1 MGQEKLLS
9 DEELYHHGILG
20 QKWGLR
26 RYQNADG
33 TLTPEGRERMLA
45 KARKYESK
53 ANVTIGKSYNAKLKR
68 AKLNQKAKDARYEVK
83 KSDLK
88 KARLKKAEKKNSSE
102 NNAKKSVKDMSDD
115 ELRREIARAKLENEY
130 SQLHPKHVS
139 AGQKFAS
146 YVFKRMILP
155 SATSVGTAYFTKVGK
170 KWLGISSDNK

>member
-9 DEELYHHGILG
+9 DEELYHYGILG
-20 QKWGLR
+20 QKWGIR

-33 TLTPEGRERMLA
+33 TLTSEGRERMLA
-45 KARKYESK
+45 RARKYESK
-53 ANVTIGKSYNAKLKR
+53 ANTTIGESNSAKRKR

-88 KARLKKAEKKNSSE
+88 KARLKKSE
-102 NNAKKSVKDMSDD
+102 NNAKRSVKDMSDD
-115 ELRREIARAKLENEY
+115 ELKREIARAKLENEY
-130 SQLHPKHVS
+130 NQLHPKHVS

-170 KWLGISSDNK
+170 QWLGLSSDNK

>member
-20 QKWGLR
+20 QKWGIR

-33 TLTPEGRERMLA
+33 TLTSEGRERMLA
-45 KARKYESK
+45 RARKYESK
-53 ANVTIGKSYNAKLKR
+53 ANITIGESHSAKLRR

-102 NNAKKSVKDMSDD
+102 SSTKKSIKNMSDD
-115 ELRREIARAKLENEY
+115 ELKREIARAKLENEY
-130 SQLHPKHVS
+130 KQLHPKQVS
-139 AGQKFAS
+139 AGQKFVS
-146 YVFKRMILP
+146 YLFKRVIVP

-170 KWLGISSDNK
+170 QWLGLSSDNK

>member
-9 DEELYHHGILG
+9 DKELYHYGILG
-20 QKWGLR
+20 QKWGIR

-33 TLTPEGRERMLA
+33 TLTSEGRERMLA

-53 ANVTIGKSYNAKLKR
+53 ANTTIGESNSAKRKR

-88 KARLKKAEKKNSSE
+88 KARLKKSE
-102 NNAKKSVKDMSDD
+102 NNAKRSVKDMSDD

-130 SQLHPKHVS
+130 NQLHPKHVS

>member
-20 QKWGLR
+20 QKWGIR

-33 TLTPEGRERMLA
+33 TLTSEGRERMLA
-45 KARKYESK
+45 RARKYESK
-53 ANVTIGKSYNAKLKR
+53 ANITVGESYSAKLRR

-88 KARLKKAEKKNSSE
+88 KARLKKAAQKNSSE
-102 NNAKKSVKDMSDD
+102 NGTKKSVKDMSDD
-115 ELRREIARAKLENEY
+115 ELRREIARTKLENEY
-130 SQLHPKHVS
+130 KQLHPKQVS
-139 AGQKFAS
+139 AGQKFVS
-146 YVFKRMILP
+146 YLFKRVIVP

-170 KWLGISSDNK
+170 QWLGLSSDNK

>member
-45 KARKYESK
+45 RARKYESK
-53 ANVTIGKSYNAKLKR
+53 ANITVGESYSAKLRR
-68 AKLNQKAKDARYEVK
+68 AKLNQKAKDARYEIK

-88 KARLKKAEKKNSSE
+88 KARLKKSE
-102 NNAKKSVKDMSDD
+102 NNAKRSVKDMSDD

-170 KWLGISSDNK
+170 IWLGISSDNK

>member
-45 KARKYESK
+45 RARKYESK
-53 ANVTIGKSYNAKLKR
+53 ANITVGESYSAKLRR
-68 AKLNQKAKDARYEVK
+68 AKLNQKAKDARYEIK

-88 KARLKKAEKKNSSE
+88 KARLKKSE
-102 NNAKKSVKDMSDD
+102 NSAKRSVKDMSDE
-115 ELRREIARAKLENEY
+115 ELKREIARAKLENEY
-130 SQLHPKHVS
+130 NQLHPKHVS

>member
-9 DEELYHHGILG
+9 DKELYHHGIMG
-20 QKWGLR
+20 MKWGIR

-68 AKLNQKAKDARYEVK
+68 AKLNQKAKDARYEVR

-88 KARLKKAEKKNSSE
+88 KARLKKAEKKDSSE

-115 ELRREIARAKLENEY
+115 ELRREIARTKLENEY
-130 SQLHPKHVS
+130 NQLHPKHVS
-139 AGQKFAS
+139 AGQKFVS
-146 YVFKRMILP
+146 YVFKRVIVP
-155 SATSVGTAYFTKVGK
+155 SATSVGTAYATKLGK
-170 KWLGISSDNK
+170 QWLGLSSDNK

>member
-9 DEELYHHGILG
+9 DKELYHYGILG
-20 QKWGLR
+20 QKWGIR

-33 TLTPEGRERMLA
+33 SLTSEGRERMLA

-53 ANVTIGKSYNAKLKR
+53 ANTTIGNSDSAKRKR
-68 AKLNQKAKDARYEVK
+68 AKLTQKAKDARYEVK

-88 KARLKKAEKKNSSE
+88 KARLKKAE
-102 NNAKKSVKDMSDD
+102 NNAKRSVKDMSDD
-115 ELRREIARAKLENEY
+115 ELRRDIARAKLENEY
-130 SQLHPKHVS
+130 RQLHPKQVS

-170 KWLGISSDNK
+170 QWLGLSSDNK

>member
-45 KARKYESK
+45 RARKYESK
-53 ANVTIGKSYNAKLKR
+53 ANITVGESYSAKLRR

-88 KARLKKAEKKNSSE
+88 KARLKKSE
-102 NNAKKSVKDMSDD
+102 NNAKRSVKDMSDD
-115 ELRREIARAKLENEY
+115 ELKREIARAKLENEY
-130 SQLHPKHVS
+130 NQLHPKHVS

>member
-20 QKWGLR
+20 QKWGIR

-33 TLTPEGRERMLA
+33 TLTSEGRERMLA
-45 KARKYESK
+45 RARKYESK
-53 ANVTIGKSYNAKLKR
+53 ANVTIGESYSAKLKR

-88 KARLKKAEKKNSSE
+88 KARLKKTEKKNSSE
-102 NNAKKSVKDMSDD
+102 NSAKKSVKDMSDD

>member
-20 QKWGLR
+20 QKWGIR

-33 TLTPEGRERMLA
+33 TLTSEGRERMLA

-53 ANVTIGKSYNAKLKR
+53 ANTTVGESNSAKRKR

-88 KARLKKAEKKNSSE
+88 KARLKKSE
-102 NNAKKSVKDMSDD
+102 NNAKRSVKDMSDD
-115 ELRREIARAKLENEY
+115 ELKREIARAKLENEY
-130 SQLHPKHVS
+130 NQLHPKHVS

-170 KWLGISSDNK
+170 QWLGISSDNK

>member
-9 DEELYHHGILG
+9 DKELYHYGILG
-20 QKWGLR
+20 QRWGIR

-33 TLTPEGRERMLA
+33 TLTSEGRERMLA
-45 KARKYESK
+45 RARKYESK
-53 ANVTIGKSYNAKLKR
+53 ANTTIGESNSAKLKR
-68 AKLNQKAKDARYEVK
+68 AKLNQKAKDARYEVR

-88 KARLKKAEKKNSSE
+88 KARLKKSE
-102 NNAKKSVKDMSDD
+102 SNAKRSVKDMSDE
-115 ELRREIARAKLENEY
+115 ELKREIARAKLENEY
-130 SQLHPKHVS
+130 NQLHPKHVS

>member
-20 QKWGLR
+20 QKWGIR

-33 TLTPEGRERMLA
+33 TLTSEGRERMLA

-53 ANVTIGKSYNAKLKR
+53 ANTTIGESNSAKRKR

-88 KARLKKAEKKNSSE
+88 KARLKKSE
-102 NNAKKSVKDMSDD
+102 NNAKRSVKDMSDD
-115 ELRREIARAKLENEY
+115 ELKREIARAKLENEY
-130 SQLHPKHVS
+130 NQLHPKHVS

-170 KWLGISSDNK
+170 QWLGVSSDNK

>member
-20 QKWGLR
+20 QKWGIR

-33 TLTPEGRERMLA
+33 TLTSEGRERMLA
-45 KARKYESK
+45 RARKYESK
-53 ANVTIGKSYNAKLKR
+53 ANTTIGESNSAKRKR

-88 KARLKKAEKKNSSE
+88 KARLKKSE
-102 NNAKKSVKDMSDD
+102 NNAKRSVKDMSDD
-115 ELRREIARAKLENEY
+115 ELKREIARAKLENEY
-130 SQLHPKHVS
+130 NQLHPKHVS

-170 KWLGISSDNK
+170 QWLGVSSDNK

>member
-45 KARKYESK
+45 RARKYESK
-53 ANVTIGKSYNAKLKR
+53 ANITVGESYSAKRKR

-88 KARLKKAEKKNSSE
+88 KARLKKSE
-102 NNAKKSVKDMSDD
+102 NNAKRSVKDMSDD

-130 SQLHPKHVS
+130 NQLHPKHVS

>member
-20 QKWGLR
+20 QKWGIR

-33 TLTPEGRERMLA
+33 TLTSEGRERMLA
-45 KARKYESK
+45 RARKYESK
-53 ANVTIGKSYNAKLKR
+53 ANITVGESYSAKLRR
-68 AKLNQKAKDARYEVK
+68 AKLNQKAKEARYEVR

-88 KARLKKAEKKNSSE
+88 KARLKKAEKKDSSE
-102 NNAKKSVKDMSDD
+102 NNAKRSVKDMSDE
-115 ELRREIARAKLENEY
+115 ELKRGIARAKLENEY
-130 SQLHPKHVS
+130 RQLYPKHVS
-139 AGQKFAS
+139 AGRKFAS

>member
-45 KARKYESK
+45 RARKYESK
-53 ANVTIGKSYNAKLKR
+53 ANVTIGNSYSAKLRR

-88 KARLKKAEKKNSSE
+88 KAKLKKSE
-102 NNAKKSVKDMSDD
+102 NNAKRSVKDMSDE
-115 ELRREIARAKLENEY
+115 ELKREIARAKLENEY
-130 SQLHPKHVS
+130 NQLHPKHVS

>member
-1 MGQEKLLS
+1 MGQEKLLP

-53 ANVTIGKSYNAKLKR
+53 ANVTVGESHSAKLRR
-68 AKLNQKAKDARYEVK
+68 AKLNQKAKDARYEVR

-88 KARLKKAEKKNSSE
+88 KARLKKAKKENSSE
-102 NNAKKSVKDMSDD
+102 NNAKKSVKGMSDE
-115 ELRREIARAKLENEY
+115 ELKREIARAKLENEY
-130 SQLHPKHVS
+130 NQLHPKHVS

-146 YVFKRMILP
+146 YVFKRMIVP
-155 SATSVGTAYFTKVGK
+155 SATSVGTAYLTKLGK
-170 KWLGISSDNK
+170 RWLGLSSDDK

>member
-9 DEELYHHGILG
+9 DEELYHYGILG
-20 QKWGLR
+20 QKWGRR

-45 KARKYESK
+45 RARKYESK
-53 ANVTIGKSYNAKLKR
+53 ANITVGESYSAKRKR

-88 KARLKKAEKKNSSE
+88 KARLKKSE
-102 NNAKKSVKDMSDD
+102 NNAKRSVKDMSDD

-130 SQLHPKHVS
+130 NQLHPKHVS

>member
-9 DEELYHHGILG
+9 DEELYHYGILG
-20 QKWGLR
+20 QKWGIR

-33 TLTPEGRERMLA
+33 TFTSEGRERMLA

-53 ANVTIGKSYNAKLKR
+53 ANTTIGESNGAKRKR
-68 AKLNQKAKDARYEVK
+68 AKRNQKAKDARYEVK

-88 KARLKKAEKKNSSE
+88 KARLKKSE
-102 NNAKKSVKDMSDD
+102 NNAKRSVKDMSDD
-115 ELRREIARAKLENEY
+115 ELKREIARAKLENEY
-130 SQLHPKHVS
+130 NQLHPKHVS

-170 KWLGISSDNK
+170 QWLGISSDNK

>member
-20 QKWGLR
+20 QKWGIR

-33 TLTPEGRERMLA
+33 TLTSEGRERMLA
-45 KARKYESK
+45 RARKYESK
-53 ANVTIGKSYNAKLKR
+53 ANITIGESHSAKLRR
-68 AKLNQKAKDARYEVK
+68 AKLNQKAKDARYEIK

-88 KARLKKAEKKNSSE
+88 KARLKKAAQKNSSE
-102 NNAKKSVKDMSDD
+102 SNAKRSVKDMSDE
-115 ELRREIARAKLENEY
+115 ELKREIARAKLENEY
-130 SQLHPKHVS
+130 NQLHPKHVS

>member
-45 KARKYESK
+45 RARKYESK
-53 ANVTIGKSYNAKLKR
+53 ANVTIGESRSAKLRR
-68 AKLNQKAKDARYEVK
+68 AKLNQKAKNARYEVR

-88 KARLKKAEKKNSSE
+88 KARLKKAE
-102 NNAKKSVKDMSDD
+102 NNAKKSVKDMSDE
-115 ELRREIARAKLENEY
+115 ELKREIARAKLENEY
-130 SQLHPKHVS
+130 SQLHPKQVS
-139 AGQKFAS
+139 AGRKFAS

-170 KWLGISSDNK
+170 QWLGLSSDNK

>member
-53 ANVTIGKSYNAKLKR
+53 ANTTIGKNYNAKLKR

-102 NNAKKSVKDMSDD
+102 SNTKKSIKDMSDD
-115 ELRREIARAKLENEY
+115 ELRREIARTKLENEY

-139 AGQKFAS
+139 AGQKFVS
-146 YVFKRMILP
+146 YVFKRIIVP
-155 SATSVGTAYFTKVGK
+155 SATSVGTAYATKLGK
-170 KWLGISSDNK
+170 QWLGLSSDNK

>member
-9 DEELYHHGILG
+9 DEELYHYGILG

-45 KARKYESK
+45 RARKYESK
-53 ANVTIGKSYNAKLKR
+53 ANITVGESYSAKLRR
-68 AKLNQKAKDARYEVK
+68 AKLNQKAKDARYEVR

-88 KARLKKAEKKNSSE
+88 KARLKKAKKENSSE
-102 NNAKKSVKDMSDD
+102 NNAKKSVKGMSDE
-115 ELRREIARAKLENEY
+115 ELKREIARAKLENEY
-130 SQLHPKHVS
+130 NQLHPKHVS

-170 KWLGISSDNK
+170 QWLGISSDDK

>member
-45 KARKYESK
+45 RARKYESK
-53 ANVTIGKSYNAKLKR
+53 ANTTVGENYSAKLKR
-68 AKLNQKAKDARYEVK
+68 AKLNQKAKDARYEVR

-88 KARLKKAEKKNSSE
+88 KARLKKSE
-102 NNAKKSVKDMSDD
+102 NNAKRSVKDMSDE
-115 ELRREIARAKLENEY
+115 ELKREIARAKLENEY
-130 SQLHPKHVS
+130 NQLHPKHVS

>member
-9 DEELYHHGILG
+9 DEELYHYGILG
-20 QKWGLR
+20 QKWGIR

-33 TLTPEGRERMLA
+33 TLTSEGRERMLA

-53 ANVTIGKSYNAKLKR
+53 ANTTIGENNSAKRKR

-88 KARLKKAEKKNSSE
+88 KARLKKSE
-102 NNAKKSVKDMSDD
+102 NNAKRSVKDMSDD

-130 SQLHPKHVS
+130 NQLHPKHVS
-139 AGQKFAS
+139 AGRKFAS

-170 KWLGISSDNK
+170 QWLGISSDNK

>member
-9 DEELYHHGILG
+9 DKELYHYGILG
-20 QKWGLR
+20 QKWGIR

-33 TLTPEGRERMLA
+33 TLTSEGRERMLA

-53 ANVTIGKSYNAKLKR
+53 ANTTIGESNGAKLKR

-88 KARLKKAEKKNSSE
+88 KARLKKSE
-102 NNAKKSVKDMSDD
+102 NNAKRSVKDMSDE
-115 ELRREIARAKLENEY
+115 ELRREIARTKLENEY
-130 SQLHPKHVS
+130 NQLHPKHVS

-155 SATSVGTAYFTKVGK
+155 SATSVATAYFTKVGK
-170 KWLGISSDNK
+170 QWLGLSSDNK

>member
-9 DEELYHHGILG
+9 DEELYHYGILG

-53 ANVTIGKSYNAKLKR
+53 ANVTIGKSYSAKLRR
-68 AKLNQKAKDARYEVK
+68 AKLNQKAKDARYEVR

-88 KARLKKAEKKNSSE
+88 KARLKKASEKNSSE
-102 NNAKKSVKDMSDD
+102 SSTKKSVKDMDD
-115 ELRREIARAKLENEY
+115 AELKREIARAKLENEY
-130 SQLHPKHVS
+130 NQLHPKHVS

-170 KWLGISSDNK
+170 QWLGISSDNK

>member
-20 QKWGLR
+20 QKWGIR

-33 TLTPEGRERMLA
+33 TLTSEGRERMLA
-45 KARKYESK
+45 RARKYESK
-53 ANVTIGKSYNAKLKR
+53 ANITVGESYSAKLRR
-68 AKLNQKAKDARYEVK
+68 AKLNQKAKNARYEVK

-88 KARLKKAEKKNSSE
+88 KARLKKSE
-102 NNAKKSVKDMSDD
+102 NNAKRSVKDMSDD

-130 SQLHPKHVS
+130 NQLHPKHVS

>member
-20 QKWGLR
+20 QKWGIR

-33 TLTPEGRERMLA
+33 TLTSEGRERMLA
-45 KARKYESK
+45 RARKYESK
-53 ANVTIGKSYNAKLKR
+53 ANTTIGESNSAKLKR

-88 KARLKKAEKKNSSE
+88 KARLKKAKNSSE
-102 NNAKKSVKDMSDD
+102 NSAKKSVKDMSDE
-115 ELRREIARAKLENEY
+115 ELRREIARTKLENEY
-130 SQLHPKHVS
+130 NQLHPKHVS

>member
-9 DEELYHHGILG
+9 DNELYHYGILG
-20 QKWGLR
+20 QKWGIR

-33 TLTPEGRERMLA
+33 TLTSEGRERMLA
-45 KARKYESK
+45 RARKYESK
-53 ANVTIGKSYNAKLKR
+53 ANTTIGESNSAKLKR
-68 AKLNQKAKDARYEVK
+68 AKLNQKAKDARYEVR

-102 NNAKKSVKDMSDD
+102 NNAKRSVKDMSDE

-130 SQLHPKHVS
+130 NQLHPKHVS

>member
-9 DEELYHHGILG
+9 DEELYHYGILG
-20 QKWGLR
+20 QKWGIR

-33 TLTPEGRERMLA
+33 TLTSEGRERMLA

-68 AKLNQKAKDARYEVK
+68 AKLNQKAKDARYEVR

-88 KARLKKAEKKNSSE
+88 KARLKKAAEKNSSE

-115 ELRREIARAKLENEY
+115 ELKREIARAKLENEY

>member
-20 QKWGLR
+20 QKWGIR

-33 TLTPEGRERMLA
+33 TLTSEGRERMLA
-45 KARKYESK
+45 RARKYESK
-53 ANVTIGKSYNAKLKR
+53 ANITVGESRSAKLRR

-88 KARLKKAEKKNSSE
+88 KARLKKAAEKNSSE
-102 NNAKKSVKDMSDD
+102 SGIKKSVKDMSDD
-115 ELRREIARAKLENEY
+115 ELRREIARTKLENEY
-130 SQLHPKHVS
+130 NQLHPKHVS

-170 KWLGISSDNK
+170 QWLGLSSDNK

>member
-9 DEELYHHGILG
+9 DNELYHHGILG
-20 QKWGLR
+20 QKWGVR

-33 TLTPEGRERMLA
+33 TLTSEGRERMLA

-53 ANVTIGKSYNAKLKR
+53 ANTTIGESNSAKRKR

-88 KARLKKAEKKNSSE
+88 KARLKKSE
-102 NNAKKSVKDMSDD
+102 NNAKRSVKDMSDD

-130 SQLHPKHVS
+130 NQLHPKHVS
-139 AGQKFAS
+139 AGRKFAS

-170 KWLGISSDNK
+170 KWLGLSSDNK

>member
-20 QKWGLR
+20 QKWGIR

-33 TLTPEGRERMLA
+33 TLTSEGRERMLA

-53 ANVTIGKSYNAKLKR
+53 ANTTIGESNSAKRKR

-88 KARLKKAEKKNSSE
+88 KARLKKSE
-102 NNAKKSVKDMSDD
+102 NNAKRSVKDMSDD

-130 SQLHPKHVS
+130 NQLHPKHVS

-170 KWLGISSDNK
+170 QWLGISSDNK

>member
-20 QKWGLR
+20 QKWGIR

-33 TLTPEGRERMLA
+33 TLTSEGRERMLA
-45 KARKYESK
+45 RARKYESK
-53 ANVTIGKSYNAKLKR
+53 ANTTIGESYSAKLKR
-68 AKLNQKAKDARYEVK
+68 AKLNQKAKDARYEIK

-88 KARLKKAEKKNSSE
+88 KARLKKSE
-102 NNAKKSVKDMSDD
+102 NNAKRSVKDMSDD

-130 SQLHPKHVS
+130 NQLHPKHVS

>member
-45 KARKYESK
+45 RARKYESK
-53 ANVTIGKSYNAKLKR
+53 ANITVGESYSAKRKR
-68 AKLNQKAKDARYEVK
+68 AKLTQKAKDARYEVS

-102 NNAKKSVKDMSDD
+102 NNAKRSVKDMSDE
-115 ELRREIARAKLENEY
+115 ELKREIARAKLENEY
-130 SQLHPKHVS
+130 NQLHPKHVS

>member
-9 DEELYHHGILG
+9 DKELYHYGILG
-20 QKWGLR
+20 QKWGIR

-33 TLTPEGRERMLA
+33 TLTSEGRERMLA

-53 ANVTIGKSYNAKLKR
+53 ANTTIGESNSAKRKR

-88 KARLKKAEKKNSSE
+88 KARLKKSE
-102 NNAKKSVKDMSDD
+102 NNAKRSVKDMSDD

-130 SQLHPKHVS
+130 NQLHPKHVS

-170 KWLGISSDNK
+170 QWLGISSDNK

>member
-9 DEELYHHGILG
+9 DEELYHYGILG

-45 KARKYESK
+45 RARKYESK
-53 ANVTIGKSYNAKLKR
+53 ANTTVGENHSAKLKR

-88 KARLKKAEKKNSSE
+88 KARLKKSE

-130 SQLHPKHVS
+130 NQLHPKHVS